1 MFRKFFVLLIYDLI
15 FFPLQYAINFFYQ
28 NNNEDSKYIINGS
41 GTHVN
46 PEEVCIIIH
55 HYALR
60 GLRSR
65 KIIGNKKY
73 LLGLENILTQAELL
87 KIKCHIYVADSED
100 NYFFHLESRF
110 PSLKF
115 LRTNSSCYDFGS
127 YVQAAKKEMK
137 SKESKIKYYCMMNDN
152 IDLNSD
158 LKKFLSYSVCSFS
171 NIPDLSLVGV
181 GTNTEV
187 RQSLFQAAFHP
198 HIQTYCFIV
207 RKNIFDNFC
216 KENDINEIKKIK
228 ILRKQIIC
236 RFLEQG
242 LSSFILRKGNSF
254 GIFKDKE
261 IILYNRTMKF
271 IDLKKDWLMER
282 GDSRIKADNPFR
294 IDRGINE

>member
-1 MFRKFFVLLIYDLI
+1 MLIYDLI
-15 FFPLQYAINFFYQ
+15 FFSSSVCYKFFYQ

-41 GTHVN
+41 RTHVN

-73 LLGLENILTQAELL
+73 LLGLENILIQAELL

-181 GTNTEV
+181 ELILKLGKA
-187 RQSLFQAAFHP
+187 SFKLLFIRIFR
-198 HIQTYCFIV
+198 HIALLLGKTFLI
-207 RKNIFDNFC
+207 IFA
-216 KENDINEIKKIK
+216 KKMT
-228 ILRKQIIC
+228 L
-236 RFLEQG
+236 
-242 LSSFILRKGNSF
+242 
-254 GIFKDKE
+254 
-261 IILYNRTMKF
+261 MK
-271 IDLKKDWLMER
+271 
-282 GDSRIKADNPFR
+282 
-294 IDRGINE
+294 